1 MSDNTFTIEVTL
13 PATLDIESRGQITTL
28 DVAQAVKNHG
38 PSMVADGFT
47 HGIIQK
53 ISDAAASALKLAYEA
68 DTEDKAA
75 SPDTRKA
82 WGAQNQGNS
91 DATDAMA
98 LNLMESAARNTVE
111 NGWTSRRVN
120 STADPL
126 DAYRIAVV
134 RKIILDDK
142 KSKSYKGYAAIDAK
156 DQSARRD
163 YLLALAA
170 KNVEAVDA
178 LAYDAMAADKAKA
191 ETMKGISFDT

>member
-120 STADPL
+120 SSADPL
-126 DAYRIAVV
+126 DAYRLTIV
-134 RKIILDDK
+134 RSIISGDK
-142 KSKSYKGYAAIDAK
+142 KSKAFRGYAAIDAK

-170 KNVEAVDA
+170 KNAEAVDTMA
-178 LAYDAMAADKAKA
+178 QAAMEADKLAA
-191 ETMKGISFDT
+191 RSTAGITLDM